1 MIRAATPA
9 DDAAI
14 AAIWNDVIAQPHITF
29 TTTPKTPADIAA
41 LRAAGPVL
49 VTEDATGFACAGPF
63 RGGPGYADVAELS
76 VHLAPAARGQG
87 QGRAL
92 VTALEAALPQVAVIV
107 AAISGAN
114 PDAVQFHMA
123 LGYLHVGTMPAIG
136 DKGGRRFDLILMQKF
151 LPAHPDFGRPQ
162 R

>member
-1 MIRAATPA
+1 VIRAATPA

-29 TTTPKTPADIAA
+29 TTTPKTARHIAA

-49 VTEDATGFACAGPF
+49 VTENATGFACAGPF

-76 VHLAPAARGQG
+76 VHLAPEARGLG
-87 QGRAL
+87 LGRAL
-92 VTALEAALPQVAVIV
+92 VTALEAALPQVGVMV
-107 AAISGAN
+107 AAISGSN
-114 PDAVQFHMA
+114 PDAVQFHAAM
-123 LGYLHVGTMPAIG
+123 GYLHVGTMPRVGA
-136 DKGGRRFDLILMQKF
+136 KGGQRHDLILMQKI
-151 LPAHPDFGRPQ
+151 LPAHPDFGTTQ